1 MEWALPCDLSLCI
14 RFFVQDVKSGL
25 LVSLELP
32 FPNKSRTMSLELAQP
47 PALEVLKEGYEAAHL
62 PAVRVH
68 RPPDDPG
75 PGLLQ
80 EVPKEPDPL
89 LLPPDTSPRLLRI
102 LTGIPGFNRL
112 SDCV

>member
-1 MEWALPCDLSLCI
+1 
-14 RFFVQDVKSGL
+14 
-25 LVSLELP
+25 
-32 FPNKSRTMSLELAQP
+32 MSLELAHA
-47 PALEVLKEGYEAAHL
+47 PALQVLKEGYEAAHL

-80 EVPKEPDPL
+80 EAPKEPDPL

-102 LTGIPGFNRL
+102 LTGIPGFTRL